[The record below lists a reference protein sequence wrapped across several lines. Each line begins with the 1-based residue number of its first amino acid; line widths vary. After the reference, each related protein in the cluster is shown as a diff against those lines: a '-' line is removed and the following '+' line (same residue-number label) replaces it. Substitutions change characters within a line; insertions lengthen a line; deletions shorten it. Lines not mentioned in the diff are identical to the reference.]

1 MTAGAARLRRTGAG
15 VAALVVALTTVV
27 ALVAGAAPASAGQP
41 APAPATARY
50 ETRFMTQMV
59 DHHGMAVQMAQL
71 CTRKAVHEDLVDLCQ
86 EIISA
91 QRTEIA
97 QMQRWLQD
105 WYGVRH
111 APQMSAADM
120 RQMQRLERLS
130 AADFEVAFLQMMT
143 RHHRLAIVRAQGC
156 LDRARHEALRDMC
169 QDIIT
174 AQRAEIRQMQRW
186 LCDWYGRCARGDY
199 GGAQGATGGA
209 QGHHGGAQRQHG

>member
-91 QRTEIA
+91 QRT
-97 QMQRWLQD
+97 
-105 WYGVRH
+105 
-111 APQMSAADM
+111 
-120 RQMQRLERLS
+120 
-130 AADFEVAFLQMMT
+130 
-143 RHHRLAIVRAQGC
+143 
-156 LDRARHEALRDMC
+156 
-169 QDIIT
+169 
-174 AQRAEIRQMQRW
+174 
-186 LCDWYGRCARGDY
+186 
-199 GGAQGATGGA
+199 
-209 QGHHGGAQRQHG
+209 